1 MCANA
6 TVSSERDG
14 ADVTLVFVAMP
25 SDAPRDNVLIT
36 ASIK

>member
-1 MCANA
+1 MRANA

-14 ADVTLVFVAMP
+14 ADVTLVLVAMP
-25 SDAPRDNVLIT
+25 SDAARDNMLIT